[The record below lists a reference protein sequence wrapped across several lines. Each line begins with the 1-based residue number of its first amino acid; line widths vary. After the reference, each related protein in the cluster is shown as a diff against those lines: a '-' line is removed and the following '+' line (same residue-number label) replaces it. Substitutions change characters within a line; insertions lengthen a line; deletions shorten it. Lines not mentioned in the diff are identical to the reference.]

1 VPNSPLIDR
10 VLAQFRRWPA
20 LVLEWSTYPPLLIT
34 LALAMAVAWGVG
46 SAVGAPELLWHER
59 WPIQLV
65 AGLSLGALCAEL
77 GVVGYLLHARAVASA
92 EMVKLAVELRSYVR
106 RPCALFTISLLAAGL
121 LARPRHEAPLRWPA
135 MLGGCL
141 AWAVVELLGWILGRK
156 EVFPRW
162 VEQFGTSLR
171 RTKAPGS
178 DRVAAG
184 RVHLL
189 QAALAAGLL
198 AIYAAAYVVT
208 WPAMMVVAVSLA
220 IINALWGFIAYWFG
234 PRRLAIF
241 ALVSLL
247 PFVLGFIADS
257 GIDGLAPTTTESV
270 TAPAG
275 LLDDDAALV
284 AWRRK
289 VPAAQPV
296 LVVVAVS
303 GGASRAGTW
312 TVSVLTELEQR
323 IPDFHRH
330 VRLITG
336 ASGGMVGAAHYV
348 SRLVEDGYDPAREKA
363 LLVERVARDSLTPLA
378 EAWLLLGHDRGK
390 ALERAWQE
398 ATPELALPFASL
410 RAGEAAGWRPSLV
423 YSPMMVED
431 GRRLLA
437 SNLDLRA
444 LTESWGPLFDPQ
456 DKCPAGPERC
466 RLATSAV
473 QLFQLFPGSQATVSL
488 AAVARMSATFPWV
501 TTAVAL
507 PLRPARRVV
516 DAGYYDNYGVDVAAL
531 WIARHASWLRA
542 NTGGVLLL
550 QVRDERLSVERNRID
565 QDGPGWLARITSPMT
580 APLSAVLKARQ
591 ATMSYRNDELVQ
603 LLAEV
608 PAFSGDGF
616 FRTAAFELPRQE
628 PLSWYIPV
636 AARERIAH
644 SLGLDD
650 DPATRQADPCTFEWN
665 RVTFARLCA
674 WWREHNVTAAG
685 APRCLPEP
693 QLHCR

>member
-1 VPNSPLIDR
+1 MD
-10 VLAQFRRWPA
+10 QFRRWPA
-20 LVLEWSTYPPLLIT
+20 LALEWTTYPPLLIT
-34 LALAMAVAWGVG
+34 LALAIAVSWGAG
-46 SAVGAPELLWHER
+46 SALGVPELLWHER
-59 WPIQLV
+59 WRTQLV
-65 AGLSLGALCAEL
+65 AALSLGALCGEL
-77 GVVGYLLHARAVASA
+77 GVVGYLLHARTVASTA
-92 EMVKLAVELRSYVR
+92 MVKRAFDLRSYVR
-106 RPCALFTISLLAAGL
+106 RPCALFTISLLAAGV
-121 LARPRHEAPLRWPA
+121 LARPRQEAPLRWPA

-141 AWAVVELLGWILGRK
+141 AWATIELAGWILGRR
-156 EVFPRW
+156 EVFPEW
-162 VEQFGTSLR
+162 VEEFGTTLHR
-171 RTKAPGS
+171 RTAAVGQ

-189 QAALAAGLL
+189 QATLAVGLFV
-198 AIYAAAYVVT
+198 IYGSAYLVS

-220 IINALWGFIAYWFG
+220 IVNASWGFVAYWFG

-241 ALVSLL
+241 AVVSLL
-247 PFVLGFIADS
+247 PLLLGLVADS
-257 GIDGLAPTTTESV
+257 GIDGLKPTAIDV
-270 TAPAG
+270 TRPVS
-275 LLDDDAALV
+275 LLDDDGALA

-289 VPAAQPV
+289 VPAEQPV

-312 TVSVLTELEQR
+312 TVSVLTELER
-323 IPDFHRH
+323 HIPAFHRH

-348 SRLVEDGYDPAREKA
+348 SRLVEDGYDPGREKA
-363 LLVERVARDSLTPLA
+363 LLVERVARDSLTALA
-378 EAWLLLGHDRGK
+378 EALLLLGHDRGK

-398 ATPELALPFASL
+398 ATPELALPFDSL

-423 YSPMMVED
+423 YSPMLVED
-431 GRRLLA
+431 GRRLVA

-456 DKCPAGPERC
+456 DKCPLGPERC

-473 QLFQLFPGSQATVSL
+473 QLFQLFPGSQASVSL

-507 PLRPARRVV
+507 PLDPARRVV
-516 DAGYYDNYGVDVAAL
+516 DAGYYDNYGVNIAAL
-531 WIARHASWLRA
+531 WIARHAAWLRA
-542 NTGGVLLL
+542 NTAGVLLL
-550 QVRDERLSVERNRID
+550 QVRDERLSEQRNTIN
-565 QDGPGWLARITSPMT
+565 QAGPGWLARITSPMT
-580 APLSAVLKARQ
+580 APLSAVLEARE

-608 PAFSGDGF
+608 PAFSDSPGF
-616 FRTAAFELPRQE
+616 FRTAAFELPGRE

-636 AARERIAH
+636 AARERIAR
-644 SLGLDD
+644 SMGLDGD
-650 DPATRQADPCTFEWN
+650 RATREADPCTFEWN

-674 WWREHNVTAAG
+674 WWREHNVSEAN
-685 APRCLPEP
+685 APRCPPELLPPEH
-693 QLHCR
+693 QMRCQ